1 LKHPNRLL
9 YNKPGRATP
18 SRRSRAGN
26 SEGLS
31 PLSKI
36 FRSSSPSNAYLVLGF
51 VLALDFLLWPARG
64 LRSDSFASYFL
75 KERRVASP
83 EVSGGAQQPQG
94 DQRPKIE
101 EATPVEGLPAVVLD
115 AGHGGQDPG
124 AHSRDGVV
132 ERDLVFELEER
143 VRTELVSTNKYRVV
157 LTRSGDAD
165 PTFDERAAAANAAR
179 PIAFLSFHAGN
190 LGKRIPRLM
199 VYTYWSPSS
208 RTPSTES
215 DPPARA
221 TPRTGGPSEIFVPWM
236 EVHERHLER
245 SRQLADALQSEFG
258 KIPGAITGKPVEA
271 PARALRSVDAPAA
284 AIEIG
289 SVAPDVN
296 SRSLTNPVLQQQ
308 IATAVVR
315 ALEAFAEGGP

>member
-1 LKHPNRLL
+1 
-9 YNKPGRATP
+9 
-18 SRRSRAGN
+18 
-26 SEGLS
+26 
-31 PLSKI
+31 LSKI

-64 LRSDSFASYFL
+64 LGSGSFASYFL
-75 KERRVASP
+75 KERRVTPP

-143 VRTELVSTNKYRVV
+143 VRAELASTNKYRVV
-157 LTRSGDAD
+157 LTRSGDAN

-208 RTPSTES
+208 GTPSTES

-236 EVHERHLER
+236 EVQERYLER
-245 SRQLADALQSEFG
+245 SRQLADALQSELG

-271 PARALRSVDAPAA
+271 PVRALRSVDAPAA

-315 ALEAFAEGGP
+315 ALEAFVGTFAAGGP

>member
-1 LKHPNRLL
+1 M
-9 YNKPGRATP
+9 
-18 SRRSRAGN
+18 
-26 SEGLS
+26 
-31 PLSKI
+31 SKI

-115 AGHGGQDPG
+115 AGHGGQDAG

-143 VRTELVSTNKYRVV
+143 VRAELVSTNKYRVI

-165 PTFDERAAAANAAR
+165 PTFDERAATANAAR
-179 PIAFLSFHAGN
+179 PIAFLSLHAGN
-190 LGKRIPRLM
+190 LGKRTPRLM
-199 VYTYWSPSS
+199 VYTYRSPSS
-208 RTPSTES
+208 RTPAAES

-221 TPRTGGPSEIFVPWM
+221 TPRAGGNPSGIFVPWM

-245 SRQLADALQSEFG
+245 SRQLAAALQSELG
-258 KIPGAITGKPVEA
+258 KIPGAITGRAVEGPV
-271 PARALRSVDAPAA
+271 RALRSVDAPAA
-284 AIEIG
+284 AIEVG

-296 SRSLTNPVLQQQ
+296 SRSLTDPVLQRQ

-315 ALEAFAEGGP
+315 ALEDFVGAFAGGGS